1 MALTII
7 NQSDITAKLEL
18 DIRDYPE
25 FEIILP
31 DPNADDDIHSEIM
44 VPIHE
49 NANKQYDIEKLNLD
63 DVDPLDGEQESS
75 DEEVYDEDSRRHV
88 TLSIRSTG
96 KPFELKLKYVPANVD
111 DPKSFILPLK
121 LKGYNHEIEGLK
133 RRIKAVGQKPR
144 FFLDPTVVNF
154 KTKVIAKGQKPLPFH
169 QDITISN
176 PDHSPVSWR
185 IDRAVL
191 DASSVFQMSPTEGV
205 LEPGMN
211 ATVRVT
217 FNPTDPK
224 EYVTRIPLY
233 LDEEQEKPYLEIE
246 FSGEGADAKIYFDR
260 REVILPPV
268 PLDTETKSSFMVL
281 HNGYKNLTL
290 NWKLTNEVG
299 KLPITIE
306 FHEGQEIG
314 VTKQKIKVE
323 ASFKF

>member
-1 MALTII
+1 
-7 NQSDITAKLEL
+7 
-18 DIRDYPE
+18 
-25 FEIILP
+25 
-31 DPNADDDIHSEIM
+31 M

-49 NANKQYDIEKLNLD
+49 NANKQYGIEKLNLD

-260 REVILPPV
+260 RKLSYHLFLLIRRRSHRSWSF
-268 PLDTETKSSFMVL
+268 TTATK
-281 HNGYKNLTL
+281 T
-290 NWKLTNEVG
+290 
-299 KLPITIE
+299 
-306 FHEGQEIG
+306 
-314 VTKQKIKVE
+314 
-323 ASFKF
+323 